1 MGNITYKSNTG
12 TYYYGQNAGAQ
23 AVTTIKTPSGA
34 LTYSYDANGNQT
46 AQYTN
51 RKQTRSISYTSFGK
65 PLQITTANAQ
75 TTYHYNANR
84 QQPTSKEQETTT
96 TRKNKPTRLHL
107 HKNNNN
113 LLHLGPTT

>member
-51 RKQTRSISYTSFGK
+51 RKQTRSISYTSFGY
-65 PLQITTANAQ
+65 TTANAQ
-75 TTYHYNANR
+75 TNH
-84 QQPTSKEQETTT
+84 
-96 TRKNKPTRLHL
+96 
-107 HKNNNN
+107 
-113 LLHLGPTT
+113 

>member
-34 LTYSYDANGNQT
+34 QTYSYDANGNQT

-51 RKQTRSISYTSFGK
+51 RKQTRSISYTK
-65 PLQITTANAQ
+65 RQTATNNNGNAQ
-75 TTYHYNANR
+75 TTYHYNAN
-84 QQPTSKEQETTT
+84 S
-96 TRKNKPTRLHL
+96 
-107 HKNNNN
+107 
-113 LLHLGPTT
+113 